1 MISWETEWKAMAAT
15 RWKWLPLGQRPEQSL
30 FSNPETNER
39 GGRLPGG
46 KTLQHQQ
53 VCNMDIPLIFP
64 QRCQFQHI
72 DMGGKGSRFLR
83 AFGCT
88 NPKCLGYLSLYHKSP
103 NTLWL
108 NVTIIIFISNFCGSG
123 MWAVLQSC
131 CLRRADSVLA
141 W

>member
-1 MISWETEWKAMAAT
+1 MAAT

-72 DMGGKGSRFLR
+72 DMGGGEGEQILEGFWMHQSQM
-83 AFGCT
+83 
-88 NPKCLGYLSLYHKSP
+88 P
-103 NTLWL
+103 WL
-108 NVTIIIFISNFCGSG
+108 FIFVSQITQHFV
-123 MWAVLQSC
+123 A
-131 CLRRADSVLA
+131 
-141 W
+141 